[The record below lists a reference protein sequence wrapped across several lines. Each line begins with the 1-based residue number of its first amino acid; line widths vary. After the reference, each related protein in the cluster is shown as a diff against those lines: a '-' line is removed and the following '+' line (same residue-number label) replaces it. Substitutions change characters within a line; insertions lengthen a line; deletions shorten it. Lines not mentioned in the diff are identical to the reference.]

1 MEDFEAF
8 AARHVDDLL
17 RMACLIVWNDHD
29 AEDLVQ
35 ETLFKVARRWPKI
48 AAMKA
53 PLAYTRKVLVNLATD
68 GSVGRSRRRQEL
80 QMPAVEMESSVDPFS
95 ELHDRAE
102 MLQALG
108 RLSTRSRAVL
118 VLRFY
123 NDLSEARVAD
133 FLGCSTGTV
142 KSSTSRGLAQLR
154 QHLDAL
160 SSEPR
165 NRS

>member
-1 MEDFEAF
+1 
-8 AARHVDDLL
+8 
-17 RMACLIVWNDHD
+17 
-29 AEDLVQ
+29 
-35 ETLFKVARRWPKI
+35 
-48 AAMKA
+48 
-53 PLAYTRKVLVNLATD
+53 
-68 GSVGRSRRRQEL
+68 
-80 QMPAVEMESSVDPFS
+80 MPAVEMESSVDPFS